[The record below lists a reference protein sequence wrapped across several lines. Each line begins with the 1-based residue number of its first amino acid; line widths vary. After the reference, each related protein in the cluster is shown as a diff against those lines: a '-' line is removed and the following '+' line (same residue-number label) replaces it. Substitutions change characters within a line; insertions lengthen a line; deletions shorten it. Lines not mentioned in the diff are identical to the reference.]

1 LQLESVTLQR
11 EPFTL
16 SKRLCRSGNWDRW
29 GREKAGAISG
39 CGEGIILRSR
49 SMSAAHSHDNPAAD
63 LREQYEK
70 FISKKIFCLFAFI
83 LAIILLAGYAATRG
97 SADIRVAD
105 VYATILARFFP
116 GYFQTNWFSD
126 TIVWGLRL
134 HRILLAIVGG
144 IGLAIAGAV
153 MQGILKNP
161 LASPFTL
168 GISSAAGFGA
178 ALAIVMGAGFVGG
191 QWLIVGNAFIFTVL
205 ASFAVYGLA
214 KYKGITPE
222 TMILAGIAIMY
233 LFSAMTSF
241 LQYVGHAEQVQEVVF
256 WMMGS
261 LGRSSWDKVWIVT
274 AVIVVCFPY
283 LLLKSW
289 DINALGAGDETAKSL
304 GVNVERTRVICMM
317 LVSFIT
323 AAVICFTGTIGF
335 IGLVSPHITRMI
347 IGGDHRFLLPI
358 SGLAGGLLLLAAD
371 TVARTILAPVI
382 LPVGIM
388 TAFLGVPFFVYL
400 FMHRKKE
407 FW

>member
-1 LQLESVTLQR
+1 
-11 EPFTL
+11 
-16 SKRLCRSGNWDRW
+16 
-29 GREKAGAISG
+29 
-39 CGEGIILRSR
+39 
-49 SMSAAHSHDNPAAD
+49 MS
-63 LREQYEK
+63 
-70 FISKKIFCLFAFI
+70 I
-83 LAIILLAGYAATRG
+83 LATKDKPNTNLRMEYRRFIGRKMLFIISLVLGIILLAGFAATQG
-97 SADIRVAD
+97 SANISVID
-105 VYATILARFFP
+105 VYTTILARFLP
-116 GYFQTNWFSD
+116 GYFEINWFSD

-134 HRILLAIVGG
+134 HRIMLAIVGG

-168 GISSAAGFGA
+168 GIASAAGFGA
-178 ALAIVMGAGFVGG
+178 ALAIVLGAGFVGG
-191 QWLIVGNAFIFTVL
+191 EYIIISNAFVFTLL
-205 ASFAVYGLA
+205 ASMSVYGLA

-241 LQYVGHAEQVQEVVF
+241 LQYVGNADQVQEVVF

-274 AVIVVCFPY
+274 AIVAICFPY

-289 DINALGAGDETAKSL
+289 DINAMGAGDETAKSL
-304 GVNVERTRVICMM
+304 GVNVERTRIVCMI
-317 LVSFIT
+317 LVSLIT
-323 AAVICFTGTIGF
+323 AGVICFTGTIGF
-335 IGLVSPHITRMI
+335 IGLVAPHITRMV
-347 IGGDHRFLLPI
+347 IGGDHRFLLPA
-358 SGLAGGLLLLAAD
+358 SALVGGLLLLAAD

-400 FMHRKKE
+400 FLRRKKE

>member
-1 LQLESVTLQR
+1 
-11 EPFTL
+11 
-16 SKRLCRSGNWDRW
+16 
-29 GREKAGAISG
+29 
-39 CGEGIILRSR
+39 
-49 SMSAAHSHDNPAAD
+49 MSAAHSHDNPAAD

-274 AVIVVCFPY
+274 VVIVVCFPY

-304 GVNVERTRVICMM
+304 GVNVERTRVVCMM

-371 TVARTILAPVI
+371 TVARTLLAPVI

>member
-1 LQLESVTLQR
+1 MSSAY
-11 EPFTL
+11 
-16 SKRLCRSGNWDRW
+16 SK
-29 GREKAGAISG
+29 EK
-39 CGEGIILRSR
+39 
-49 SMSAAHSHDNPAAD
+49 PKAD
-63 LREQYEK
+63 LRAEYQK
-70 FISKKIFCLFAFI
+70 FIGKKTFFLISLIFS
-83 LAIILLAGYAATRG
+83 IILLAGYAATRG
-97 SADIRVAD
+97 SADISVLD
-105 VYATILARFFP
+105 VYTTIIAKFLP
-116 GYFQTNWFSD
+116 GHFETTWFSD

-168 GISSAAGFGA
+168 GIASAAGFGA
-178 ALAIVMGAGFVGG
+178 ALAIVLGAGFIGG
-191 QWLIVGNAFIFTVL
+191 EYLIICNAFIFTLL
-205 ASFAVYGLA
+205 ASLSVYGLA

-241 LQYVGHAEQVQEVVF
+241 LQYVGQAEQVQEVVF

-261 LGRSSWDKVWIVT
+261 LGRSSWDKVWVVS
-274 AVIVVCFPY
+274 AVIAVCFPY

-304 GVNVERTRVICMM
+304 GVNVEKTRVICMV
-317 LVSFIT
+317 LVSLIT
-323 AAVICFTGTIGF
+323 ASVICFTGTIGF
-335 IGLVSPHITRMI
+335 IGLVAPHITRMV
-347 IGGDHRFLLPI
+347 IGGDHRFLLPA
-358 SGLAGGLLLLAAD
+358 SALVGGLLLLAAD
-371 TVARTILAPVI
+371 TVARTIMAPVI

-388 TAFLGVPFFVYL
+388 TSFLGVPFFVYL
-400 FMHRKKE
+400 FMRRKKE